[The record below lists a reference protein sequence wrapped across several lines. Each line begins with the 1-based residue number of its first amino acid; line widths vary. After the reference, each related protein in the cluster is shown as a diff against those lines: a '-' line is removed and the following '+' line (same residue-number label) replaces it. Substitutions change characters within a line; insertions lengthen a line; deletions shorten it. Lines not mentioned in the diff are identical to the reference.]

1 MPRRPRP
8 GPLRDR
14 GRSLS
19 RPSSQPEPHP
29 DHDNQQ
35 ELEHLLTNLYTS
47 IPPRRVYA
55 PRKSYSAVFPR
66 PHLIQSGQTTSDIM
80 ARESLENMTGPYS
93 IKFPSPSAKHAECT
107 SIYSRSPLCRRRPAF
122 DVPCTAPEQER
133 TRRSEQCCNGIDRQ
147 RNGLPGGARALAHV
161 ADLGHEPQFN
171 WPAAVER
178 NWTAVAS
185 RAPLQRAG
193 VSTRT
198 SRRHAFDAAGGDD
211 YTHTAPRT
219 KQVDSR
225 KSYAEFVL
233 VFGDGGGIAYTPSL
247 AVARKCLA
255 RTNADAINVHGA

>member
-14 GRSLS
+14 GRSSS
-19 RPSSQPEPHP
+19 RPLSEPGPHP
-29 DHDNQQ
+29 EHDNQQ

-80 ARESLENMTGPYS
+80 AKESLENMTGPYS

-107 SIYSRSPLCRRRPAF
+107 FIYSRSSLCRRRTAF
-122 DVPCTAPEQER
+122 AVPCTAPEQER
-133 TRRSEQCCNGIDRQ
+133 TRCSEQRRNGIDRQ

-161 ADLGHEPQFN
+161 ADLDHEPQLD
-171 WPAAVER
+171 WPAAVEGNR
-178 NWTAVAS
+178 TAVAS

-193 VSTRT
+193 LSPRT
-198 SRRHAFDAAGGDD
+198 SRRHASDAAGGDD
-211 YTHTAPRT
+211 HTHTAPRT

-233 VFGDGGGIAYTPSL
+233 VLGDGSGVAYTPPH
-247 AVARKCLA
+247 AVARKFNA
-255 RTNADAINVHGA
+255 RTHADAIHVHGA